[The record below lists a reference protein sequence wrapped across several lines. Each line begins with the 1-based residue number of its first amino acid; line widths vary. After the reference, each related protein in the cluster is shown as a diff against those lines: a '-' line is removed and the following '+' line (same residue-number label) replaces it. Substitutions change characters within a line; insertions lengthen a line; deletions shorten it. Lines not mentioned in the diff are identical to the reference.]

1 MHDISLGKTDG
12 EVLLAE
18 DLRQIITVE
27 NRIMADEIRE
37 MMNSAVREPVDDEFY
52 TRREE
57 YAEVYKYMQMHL
69 L

>member
-1 MHDISLGKTDG
+1 MYDISLEKTKG

-18 DLRQIITVE
+18 DLRQTITVE
-27 NRIMADEIRE
+27 HQLMADEIRE
-37 MMNSAVREPVDDEFY
+37 MMNSAVREPVDDKFY